1 MSPKLLHNGA
11 LASLGCAATF
21 VFGFA
26 MLVTQLMPYIDLQHN
41 PEQAVEFVL
50 EHHAM
55 LSLWNFVIYVLF
67 GFLLAI
73 LVIVL
78 HQQLSPV
85 QSLLTQL
92 SSVLGLVWVGLVIA
106 SGMLA
111 NVGLTR
117 VVDLAHIQPDL
128 VQSLWLSVIT
138 TTQGLGGSNEIVGG
152 LWVLLVSVELWRNR
166 FYSTILSIIGVTAGV
181 AGVVSAVPPLSDL
194 GALFGL
200 LLIVWF
206 IYLSVVMMRE
216 SANTC
221 DNESGGS
228 L

>member
-21 VFGFA
+21 VFGFVL
-26 MLVTQLMPYIDLQHN
+26 LVTQLMPYIDLQHN
-41 PEQAVEFVL
+41 PEQAVKFVL
-50 EHHAM
+50 EHHTM
-55 LSLWNFVIYVLF
+55 LSLWNFVIYILF

-92 SSVLGLVWVGLVIA
+92 SSVMGLVWVGLVIA

-117 VVDLAHIQPDL
+117 VVDMAHIQPDFA
-128 VQSLWLSVIT
+128 QSLWLSVIT

-181 AGVVSAVPPLSDL
+181 AGVVSAVPTLSDL

-206 IYLSVVMMRE
+206 IYLSFIMMRE
-216 SANTC
+216 SANAC
-221 DNESGGS
+221 DNETGG
-228 L
+228 LL

>member
-21 VFGFA
+21 VFGFVL
-26 MLVTQLMPYIDLQHN
+26 LVTQLMPYIDLQHN
-41 PEQAVEFVL
+41 PEQAVKFVL
-50 EHHAM
+50 EHHTM
-55 LSLWNFVIYVLF
+55 LSLWNFVIYILF

-92 SSVLGLVWVGLVIA
+92 SSVMGLVWVGLVIA

-117 VVDLAHIQPDL
+117 VVDMAHIQPDFA
-128 VQSLWLSVIT
+128 QSLWLSVIT

-181 AGVVSAVPPLSDL
+181 AGVVSAVPTLSDL

-206 IYLSVVMMRE
+206 IYLSFFMMRE
-216 SANTC
+216 SANAR